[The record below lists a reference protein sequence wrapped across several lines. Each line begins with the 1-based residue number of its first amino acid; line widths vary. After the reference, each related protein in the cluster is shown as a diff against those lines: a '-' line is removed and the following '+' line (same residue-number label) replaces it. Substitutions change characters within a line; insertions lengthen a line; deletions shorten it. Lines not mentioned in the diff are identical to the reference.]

1 MDGEEMKN
9 VISTVLAIML
19 FTLIFCTWSLA
30 DSGGDTFKARC
41 AICHGANG
49 NGSTAMGKT
58 LNLRDLGSA
67 EVQIR
72 CRLNDNYYQR
82 KRQNAEIRR
91 QIDNRPDQRC
101 REVYTQP
108 EALSAG
114 AEER

>member
-1 MDGEEMKN
+1 MKN

-67 EVQIR
+67 EVQSQSDADLTTIITNGKGKMPKFDGKLTTDQINDVVKFIR
-72 CRLNDNYYQR
+72 SL
-82 KRQNAEIRR
+82 KR
-91 QIDNRPDQRC
+91 
-101 REVYTQP
+101 
-108 EALSAG
+108 
-114 AEER
+114 